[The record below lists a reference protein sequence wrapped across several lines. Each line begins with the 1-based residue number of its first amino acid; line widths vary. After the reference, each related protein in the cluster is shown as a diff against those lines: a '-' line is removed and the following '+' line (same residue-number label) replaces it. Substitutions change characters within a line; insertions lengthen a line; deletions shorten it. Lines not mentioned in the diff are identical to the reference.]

1 MAPIRIGVIG
11 LGKIAQDQH
20 LPVIAK
26 KPDFVLAAVSSQR
39 GLGSNGVPSFRTH
52 TEMLQAVPDLDAVA
66 ICTPPLVRHAIARD
80 ALLAGKHVMLE
91 KPPAATTSELVDL
104 ERIAGRAG
112 KVVFTTWHSQ
122 YNEAVDEAKSRLAG
136 QTVTKLQ
143 VTWKEDVRHWHPG
156 QAWIW
161 EPGGY
166 GVFDPG
172 INALSIVTKIMP
184 VPIFVTKAELEFP
197 ANRDTPIGATLT
209 FGTGHDGEAL
219 AAIFDWRQTGPQTW
233 DIDVETASGLVL
245 KLSHGGSK
253 LFVGSTLTVEQP
265 SEEYERIY
273 ERFAGLVREGRSE
286 VDHDPFRLVA
296 DSFLLGRRI
305 VVDAFED

>member
-1 MAPIRIGVIG
+1 MAPIRIGVVG

-26 KPDFVLAAVSSQR
+26 NPDVVLAAVTSQR
-39 GLGSNGVPSFRTH
+39 GLGSEGVPSFKTH
-52 TEMLQAVPDLDAVA
+52 TEMLAAMPDLDAVA

-80 ALLAGKHVMLE
+80 VLLAGKHALLE

-104 ERIAGRAG
+104 ERIAAKVG

-122 YNEAVDEAKSRLAG
+122 YNQAVDEAKARLAG
-136 QTVTKLQ
+136 QKVVRLQ

-156 QAWIW
+156 QTWIW
-161 EPGGY
+161 EAGGY

-184 VPIFVTKAELEFP
+184 DPIFVTRADLSFP
-197 ANRDTPIGATLT
+197 SNRDTPIAATLA
-209 FGTGHDGEAL
+209 FDTGRRDASL
-219 AAIFDWRQTGPQTW
+219 AAVFDWRQTGPQTW
-233 DIDVETASGLVL
+233 DIDVETESGLVL

-253 LFVGSTLTVEQP
+253 LYVAGALTVEQP

-273 ERFAGLVREGRSE
+273 ERFVELLRAGRSE

-296 DSFLLGRRI
+296 DAFLLGKRL
-305 VVDAFED
+305 VVEAFED